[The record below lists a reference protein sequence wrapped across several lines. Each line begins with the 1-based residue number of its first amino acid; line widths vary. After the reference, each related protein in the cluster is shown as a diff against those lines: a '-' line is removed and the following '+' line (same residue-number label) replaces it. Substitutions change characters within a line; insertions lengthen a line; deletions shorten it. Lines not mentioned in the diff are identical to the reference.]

1 MKIIARPSKQR
12 CICSKPLH
20 TCFVPADGV
29 ATQVVTI
36 GYDEY
41 EVIRQMDYAHLSQ
54 AQCASKMG
62 VSRATV
68 ARMYEH
74 ARSVIAE
81 ALVLGKQLRI
91 RGGDV
96 RVCTHLK
103 PECAGAPFCCH
114 RTKEETGGNAE

>member
-1 MKIIARPSKQR
+1 MSAASGAVVYCYSDGKYYHKASS
-12 CICSKPLH
+12 CSGKSMRNG
-20 TCFVPADGV
+20 TA
-29 ATQVVTI
+29 AT
-36 GYDEY
+36 
-41 EVIRQMDYAHLSQ
+41 L
-54 AQCASKMG
+54 
-62 VSRATV
+62 
-68 ARMYEH
+68 
-74 ARSVIAE
+74 AE